1 MKQKNRT
8 QTRFRSQIRT
18 YLVQERHTTS
28 SLTQGGSLKLLVPQ
42 QHLDHTDILLLFEQV
57 GGKTVP
63 HIYPAI

>member
-28 SLTQGGSLKLLVPQ
+28 SLTQGGSANRKSLRR
-42 QHLDHTDILLLFEQV
+42 T
-57 GGKTVP
+57 GKKKP
-63 HIYPAI
+63 HIMGGFQQLGA